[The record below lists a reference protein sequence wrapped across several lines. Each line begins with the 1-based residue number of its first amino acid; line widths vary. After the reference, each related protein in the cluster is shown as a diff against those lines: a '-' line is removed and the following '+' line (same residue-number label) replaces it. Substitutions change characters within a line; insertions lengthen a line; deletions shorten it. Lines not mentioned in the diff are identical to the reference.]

1 MLYEIGVAFLFAI
14 GVVCA
19 YELLAHLFREE
30 GQ

>member
-1 MLYEIGVAFLFAI
+1 MIYEFGAAFLFAI

-30 GQ
+30 SE